1 METERKIN
9 EEKII
14 DNIRSL
20 SIDMI
25 KNANSGHPGIALGA
39 APILYTLYAHHL
51 NIDPREP
58 NYFNRDRFVMSAGHG
73 SALLYATLYL
83 AGYDITL
90 DDLKDFRKI
99 NSITP
104 GHPEYKKTPGVD
116 MTTGP
121 LGQGFATAVGM
132 AIAERYI
139 NNLTNK
145 CKKDIISH
153 YTYVLCGD
161 GDLMEGVS
169 YEAAALAGQL
179 KLNKLIVLYDSNN
192 ISLDGE
198 TTKSTNENLTLRFN
212 AVNWNVITVEDG
224 ESVESINKAIEQ
236 AKTETEKPT
245 IIEVKTTIGKY
256 SELAGTNKV
265 HGTVLTDEDITQI
278 KEELDIRDIPFTISQ
293 TAIDDFRYL
302 INERCENL
310 GEKFEKE
317 VEEINEETLNY
328 LISDDKSL
336 EFTDIEYTL
345 PENNIESTRVTSGK
359 ILSSIVKKYP
369 FILGGAADVFSP
381 TKTYVEEVGDFS
393 KENPSGQN
401 IWYGVREH
409 AMAAIS
415 NGLALCGLKPYAAT
429 FLAFSDYMKPAMRL
443 SAMMDLP
450 VTYIFTHDSISI
462 GKDGPTHQPVEQL
475 ISLRATP
482 NMDVFRPAD
491 VNEVIGCYR
500 IILEKPSSPS
510 ALILSRNDMPILN
523 CTNASNVEKGG
534 YIVKDFQ
541 NHKNGIIISS
551 GEELHLALQ
560 VANNLQSK
568 GIDIRVVSMP
578 NLERFDKQPKEYLEE
593 VLPVEVKKIVIEAS
607 SSYSWNK
614 IVFNPKYLITLDEF
628 GKSGSKDEVYKE
640 YGFDL
645 ESLEKKVEELLK

>member
-1 METERKIN
+1 MEIERKIN
-9 EEKII
+9 EEKVI

-51 NIDPREP
+51 KIDPKDP

-90 DDLKDFRKI
+90 DDLKNFRKI

-132 AIAERYI
+132 AIAERYL
-139 NNLTNK
+139 NSLTNK
-145 CKKDIISH
+145 YKENLIDY

-169 YEAAALAGQL
+169 YEAAALAGHL

-192 ISLDGE
+192 ITLDGE
-198 TTKSTNENLTLRFN
+198 SSKSTNENLTLRFN
-212 AVNWNVITVEDG
+212 ANNWNVITVENG
-224 ESVESINKAIEQ
+224 ESIESINKAIEQ

-265 HGTVLTDEDITQI
+265 HGTVLTDEDITKI
-278 KEELDIRDIPFTISQ
+278 KETLEIRDIPFTISQ
-293 TAIDDFRYL
+293 NAIDDFRYL
-302 INERCENL
+302 INKRCDNL

-317 VEEINEETLNY
+317 IEELNEETLNY
-328 LISDDKSL
+328 LISEDKSL

-345 PENNIESTRVTSGK
+345 PENNMEATRVTSGK

-369 FILGGAADVFSP
+369 FVLGGSADVFSP

-443 SAMMDLP
+443 SAMMNLP
-450 VTYIFTHDSISI
+450 VTYILTHDSISI

-475 ISLRATP
+475 LMLRSLP
-482 NMDVFRPAD
+482 NLDVFRPAD

-500 IILEKPSSPS
+500 VILEKPSSPS
-510 ALILSRNDMPILN
+510 ALILSRNDMPILD
-523 CTNASNVEKGG
+523 CTNATNIEKGG

-551 GEELHLALQ
+551 GEELHLAIQ
-560 VANNLQSK
+560 IANNLQAK

-578 NLERFDKQPKEYLEE
+578 NLERFSNQPKEYIDE
-593 VLPVEVKKIVIEAS
+593 VLPVEIKKIVIEAS

-640 YGFDL
+640 FGFDL
-645 ESLEKKVEELLK
+645 ESLEEKVESLFK

>member
-1 METERKIN
+1 MEIERKIN
-9 EEKII
+9 EEKVI

-51 NIDPREP
+51 KIDPKDP
-58 NYFNRDRFVMSAGHG
+58 TYFNRDRFVMSAGHG

-132 AIAERYI
+132 AIAERYL
-139 NNLTNK
+139 NSLTNK
-145 CKKDIISH
+145 YKENLIDY

-169 YEAAALAGQL
+169 YEATALAGHL

-198 TTKSTNENLTLRFN
+198 TSQSTNENLTLRFN
-212 AVNWNVITVEDG
+212 ANNWNVITVENG
-224 ESVESINKAIEQ
+224 ESIESINKAIEQ

-265 HGTVLTDEDITQI
+265 HGTVLTDEDITKI
-278 KEELDIRDIPFTISQ
+278 KEELEIRDIPFTISQ

-310 GEKFEKE
+310 GDKFEKE
-317 VEEINEETLNY
+317 IEKLNEETLNY
-328 LISDDKSL
+328 LISEDKSL

-345 PENNIESTRVTSGK
+345 PENNMEATRVTSGK

-369 FILGGAADVFSP
+369 FVLGGAADVFSP
-381 TKTYVEEVGDFS
+381 TKTYVEDVGDFS

-443 SAMMDLP
+443 SAMMNLP
-450 VTYIFTHDSISI
+450 VTYILTHDSISI

-500 IILEKPSSPS
+500 IILEKASSPS
-510 ALILSRNDMPILN
+510 ALILSRNDMPILD
-523 CTNASNVEKGG
+523 CTNASSIEKGG

-551 GEELHLALQ
+551 GEELHLAIQIANDLQ
-560 VANNLQSK
+560 AK

-578 NLERFDKQPKEYLEE
+578 NLERFSNQPKEYLDE
-593 VLPVEVKKIVIEAS
+593 VLPVEIKKIVIEAS

-645 ESLEKKVEELLK
+645 ESLEEKVESLFK